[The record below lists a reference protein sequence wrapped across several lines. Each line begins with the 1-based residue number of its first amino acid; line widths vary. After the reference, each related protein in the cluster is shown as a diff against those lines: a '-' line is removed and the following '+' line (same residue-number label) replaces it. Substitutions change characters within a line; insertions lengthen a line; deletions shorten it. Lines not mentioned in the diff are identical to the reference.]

1 MLISIPKR
9 IKNPRP
15 GSDTTYQFTGQ
26 ATDCFTQT
34 VNDTFKSLKDFVFE
48 SHRAKLLP
56 NLFYGIH
63 FGGIGRKSLDMEVI
77 TEGVETGQQLAT
89 LTDMDCSHFQGY
101 YFSKPAPVEE
111 FETKC

>member
-1 MLISIPKR
+1 MF
-9 IKNPRP
+9 
-15 GSDTTYQFTGQ
+15 FTNLNLKTHQ
-26 ATDCFTQT
+26 EST
-34 VNDTFKSLKDFVFE
+34 VWKFKSLKDFVFE

-63 FGGIGRKSLDMEVI
+63 FRGIGRKSLGMEVI

-101 YFSKPAPVEE
+101 YFSKPVPV
-111 FETKC
+111 